1 MRIESKIIQNFNE
14 GQSASQLICD
24 FTAGNLRVYIL
35 DEAVN
40 TRVYKLFTEKMI
52 ADDLFIDEKER
63 QAILEKLEKGSFKQE
78 GSNLQD
84 EG

>member
-1 MRIESKIIQNFNE
+1 
-14 GQSASQLICD
+14 
-24 FTAGNLRVYIL
+24 
-35 DEAVN
+35 
-40 TRVYKLFTEKMI
+40 MI